1 MLEAEKTMN
10 VFKRYLQKPFL
21 AVSDS
26 NFSFGSYLLWIYISL
41 FRWHHAIRFVLTVA
55 SLWIGMGNTRIFFL
69 FFCYMFYKRLVP
81 FYIPESITTDYFHE
95 ALSAAESIS
104 NKPDL
109 ISHWLLEISCGQ
121 RQSKLLNRLMQVTAV
136 KKPAWSQVKLFKLP
150 VLHETSSII
159 QITFFSLS
167 HKVLKF
173 SKKSFSHF
181 LVAKI
186 TELD

>member
-1 MLEAEKTMN
+1 M
-10 VFKRYLQKPFL
+10 
-21 AVSDS
+21 
-26 NFSFGSYLLWIYISL
+26 
-41 FRWHHAIRFVLTVA
+41 
-55 SLWIGMGNTRIFFL
+55 
-69 FFCYMFYKRLVP
+69 
-81 FYIPESITTDYFHE
+81 
-95 ALSAAESIS
+95 
-104 NKPDL
+104 
-109 ISHWLLEISCGQ
+109 LEISCGQ

-159 QITFFSLS
+159 QITFLSLS

-186 TELD
+186 TELDKSHSRNCNIMEVNWNQLSKRNTSRWYHCQIHQHWFRTFNSIYNFLPWNRVRTYSFSPRRFTR

>member
-1 MLEAEKTMN
+1 MTQTTLKL
-10 VFKRYLQKPFL
+10 VLRLISSL
-21 AVSDS
+21 D
-26 NFSFGSYLLWIYISL
+26 IYKLIQ
-41 FRWHHAIRFVLTVA
+41 VA
-55 SLWIGMGNTRIFFL
+55 SCYQICPDCGIPVNWHGQYKNFFPFFL
-69 FFCYMFYKRLVP
+69 LYVLQAPRTFLYTRKHYHRLFPWGP
-81 FYIPESITTDYFHE
+81 FSGRKHFKQTWFNFT
-95 ALSAAESIS
+95 
-104 NKPDL
+104 L
-109 ISHWLLEISCGQ
+109 IVRNISCGQ

-159 QITFFSLS
+159 QIMFLSLS